1 METELKGKPIGVI
14 CYEFLGT
21 AFIMYAL
28 MMAGG
33 QYNEIVMMVTFG
45 CMILA
50 WKVSGGHFNPA
61 LSIGMFVA
69 EKKPKNIVVAGIM
82 ILSQFCGA
90 FFGILLGFLSL
101 IDDNGQNAAMGK
113 DDGKADAKVPF
124 GVVGTVMPKTGEGS
138 SYDYGNTDDGWTRNW

>member
-1 METELKGKPIGVI
+1 
-14 CYEFLGT
+14 
-21 AFIMYAL
+21 
-28 MMAGG
+28 
-33 QYNEIVMMVTFG
+33 MMVTFG

-124 GVVGTVMPKTGEGS
+124 DVVGTVMPKTGDGSS